1 MKQNTTNSASIEVAV
16 AFPADKTFVYA
27 VPDSLAPFVSVGK
40 RVLIP
45 FGKRRITGYV
55 LGFADR
61 EGNYDLRC
69 ILDVLDDVPLFP
81 PEMIAFFKWV
91 SDYYLYPAG
100 EVIKNALPGG
110 LNLSDSVTLGLT
122 EEGKNAHLSHFL
134 NPTETEILERLKK
147 NNMRIKELSSSLN
160 REIPLA
166 LIQSME
172 KRGWIVRQMEL
183 TGATTRA
190 RTERCVSPVSGISR
204 DEELDKKLS
213 VPRKEILRILEE
225 HGEISV
231 KKLREYVPTA
241 ANLIASMAEQG
252 LIRICERNRYRD
264 PFGESIDPD
273 REPELTAEQQTAVS
287 AILSSLGKGFATWL
301 LAGVTGSGKTEVYL
315 RLAAAAMERGL
326 PVLML
331 VPEIALISQTERRF
345 RARFGEKIA
354 VLHSGLS
361 AGERYDQWMRILS
374 GEALITVGARSA
386 IFAPY
391 PKIGLVIVD
400 EEHDTSYKQG
410 KDLLYNA
417 RDLAVVRA
425 RQSDGVAVLGSA
437 TPSLQSFYNVRIG
450 KFREVHLS
458 LRVERRPLPRI
469 SIVDLRKIRDE
480 RGARR
485 FITPELH
492 RAVAET
498 LQKGEQ
504 VLLFL
509 NRRGFASFPVC
520 AGCGEPI
527 RCPHCDIT
535 QTFHRLDNVCKCH
548 YCGFTRE
555 APMLCPSCG
564 SVHIQYLG
572 MGTEKVEDAVKK
584 LFPEARVARM
594 DRDTTSRKGSVL
606 KILRAL
612 KNQAIDVLIG
622 TQMVTKGHD
631 FPHITLVGIICADLS
646 LSFPDFRAGEQTF
659 QILAQVAGRAGRGQ
673 VPGQVILQTYAPDH
687 FSILAAQKQDFRI
700 FYQTEIGFR
709 RALGYPPFT
718 RMIQLRISGKDREKT
733 QEIVQRLGES
743 ALTVR
748 QKAEA
753 FRKYVDILGPIEA
766 SVAKIADRYRW
777 QMLVKSAKAK
787 HLRRFVR
794 QLCTENTG
802 LFQTP
807 GVRIVI
813 DVDPFFMT

>member
-1 MKQNTTNSASIEVAV
+1 MKQNTTYSAIIEVAV
-16 AFPADKTFVYA
+16 AFPADKTFLYS

-61 EGNYDLRC
+61 EGSYDLRC

-81 PEMIAFFKWV
+81 AEMIEFFRWI
-91 SDYYLYPAG
+91 SDYYIYPPG
-100 EVIKNALPGG
+100 EVIRNALPGG
-110 LNLSDSVTLGLT
+110 LNLSDCVTLGLT
-122 EEGKNAHLSHFL
+122 DAGENAHISNFL
-134 NPTETEILERLKK
+134 NPTETDILDRLKK
-147 NNMRIKELSSSLN
+147 GNVRFKDLSAFLN
-160 REIPLA
+160 REIPAA

-172 KRGWIVRQMEL
+172 KRGWIVRHMEL
-183 TGATTRA
+183 TGGKTRA
-190 RTERCVSPVSGISR
+190 KTERYVAPVPGILP
-204 DEELDKKLS
+204 DEKLS
-213 VPRKEILRILEE
+213 VPRKEILRILSAE
-225 HGEISV
+225 GEMSV
-231 KKLREYVPTA
+231 KKLKEYVPTA
-241 ANLIASMAEQG
+241 ANLIHSMADQG
-252 LIRICERNRYRD
+252 HIRICEKNMYRD
-264 PFGESIDPD
+264 PFGEPIDPD
-273 REPELTAEQQTAVS
+273 KEPELTAEQQTAVS
-287 AILSSLGKGFATWL
+287 AILSCLGKGFSTWL

-315 RLAAAAMERGL
+315 RLAGAAMEMGL
-326 PVLML
+326 PVLVL

-345 RARFGEKIA
+345 RARFGEKVA

-361 AGERYDQWMRILS
+361 AGERYDQWTRILS
-374 GEALITVGARSA
+374 NQAPITVGARSA

-391 PKIGLVIVD
+391 PKIGLIIVD

-410 KDLLYNA
+410 SDLLYNA

-425 RQSDGVAVLGSA
+425 RQSEGVAVLGSA
-437 TPSLQSFYNVRIG
+437 TPSLQSFYNVRTG

-458 LRVERRPLPRI
+458 RRVERRPLPRI
-469 SIVDLRKIRDE
+469 TIVDLRKTRDE

-492 RAVAET
+492 SAMQQT
-498 LQKGEQ
+498 LQNKEQ

-520 AGCGEPI
+520 SACGEPI

-535 QTFHRLDNVCKCH
+535 QTFHRLDNVYKCH

-555 APMLCPSCG
+555 SLVVCPSCG
-564 SVHIQYLG
+564 SPHIQYLG
-572 MGTEKVEDAVKK
+572 MGTEKVESAVKK

-594 DRDTTSRKGSVL
+594 DKDTTSRKGSVL

-612 KNQAIDVLIG
+612 RNQAIDVLIG

-659 QILAQVAGRAGRGQ
+659 QILAQVAGRAGRGN
-673 VPGQVILQTYAPDH
+673 VPGRVILQTYAPDH

-709 RALGYPPFT
+709 RALGYPPFS

-733 QEIVQRLGES
+733 QEIVQRLGEAGQS
-743 ALTVR
+743 IR
-748 QKAEA
+748 KKEESFQKHVE
-753 FRKYVDILGPIEA
+753 IMGPIEA
-766 SVAKIADRYRW
+766 SVAKIADHYRW

-794 QLCTENTG
+794 QLCTENAG

-807 GVRIVI
+807 GVRVVI

>member
-1 MKQNTTNSASIEVAV
+1 MKQNTTDSACIEVAV
-16 AFPADKTFVYA
+16 AFPAHGTFTYT
-27 VPDSLAPFVSVGK
+27 VPDSLAPFAAVGK

-45 FGKRRITGYV
+45 FGKRRLTGYV
-55 LGFADR
+55 LGSGER
-61 EGNYDLRC
+61 KGNSEPRC

-81 PEMIAFFKWV
+81 AEMTAFFRWI
-91 SDYYLYPAG
+91 SDYYIYPPG

-110 LNLSDSVTLGLT
+110 LNLSDYVTMGLT
-122 EEGKNAHLSHFL
+122 EEGKNAHTVNFL
-134 NPTETEILERLKK
+134 NPTETDILDRLKK
-147 NNMRIKELSSSLN
+147 GNMRLKDLSASLN
-160 REIPLA
+160 REIPAA

-172 KRGWIVRQMEL
+172 KRGWIVRHTEL
-183 TGATTRA
+183 LGGKTRA
-190 RTERCVSPVSGISR
+190 RTERYAAPVSGISP
-204 DEELDKKLS
+204 DEKLS
-213 VPRKEILRILEE
+213 VPRKEILRILAAE
-225 HGEISV
+225 GEISV
-231 KKLREYVPTA
+231 KKLKEYVPTA
-241 ANLIASMAEQG
+241 PNLLRSMADQG
-252 LIRICERNRYRD
+252 TIRIYEKNMYRD
-264 PFGESIDPD
+264 PFGEPIDPD
-273 REPELTAEQQTAVS
+273 REPELTREQQDAVS
-287 AILSSLGKGFATWL
+287 AILSCLGKGFSTWL

-315 RLAAAAMERGL
+315 RLAAAAMEQGL

-345 RARFGEKIA
+345 RARFGEKVA
-354 VLHSGLS
+354 VLHSSLS
-361 AGERYDQWMRILS
+361 SGERYDQWTRILS
-374 GEALITVGARSA
+374 NEAPITVGARSA
-386 IFAPY
+386 VFAPY
-391 PKIGLVIVD
+391 PKIGLIIVD

-410 KDLLYNA
+410 SDLLYNA

-425 RQSDGVAVLGSA
+425 RQSEGVAVLGSA
-437 TPSLQSFYNVRIG
+437 TPSVQSFYNVRIG

-458 LRVERRPLPRI
+458 RRVERRPLPRI
-469 SIVDLRKIRDE
+469 AIVDLRKIRDE

-492 RAVAET
+492 RAMQET
-498 LQKGEQ
+498 LQKKEQ

-535 QTFHRLDNVCKCH
+535 QTFHRLDNVYKCH
-548 YCGFTRE
+548 YCGFTRDSV
-555 APMLCPSCG
+555 MVCPSCG
-564 SVHIQYLG
+564 SPHIQYLG

-584 LFPEARVARM
+584 LFPDARVARM

-606 KILRAL
+606 KILKAL
-612 KNQAIDVLIG
+612 RNQAIDVLIG

-659 QILAQVAGRAGRGQ
+659 QTLAQVAGRAGRGD
-673 VPGQVILQTYAPDH
+673 VPGQVILQTYAPSH

-709 RALGYPPFT
+709 SALGYPPFS

-733 QEIVQRLGES
+733 QETVQRLGDAGQS
-743 ALTVR
+743 LR
-748 QKAEA
+748 QREEV
-753 FRKYVDILGPIEA
+753 FRKHVEILGPIEA
-766 SVAKIADRYRW
+766 SVAKIADHYRW

-794 QLCTENTG
+794 QLCTENAG
-802 LFQTP
+802 LFQTQ